1 MRINKQLGQQLFE
14 AYQELFKAVEDGIGT
29 DQFFQLR
36 ERFRNLQSEV
46 NQNQTQQLTLDA
58 IRKKANELY
67 ADDEV
72 EIDEDAIVS
81 ESQGGAFIEAWLWV
95 PLEECEE

>member
-1 MRINKQLGQQLFE
+1 MRINKQLGHQLFE

-46 NQNQTQQLTLDA
+46 HQNQTQQLKLEA

-67 ADDEV
+67 ADDEI

-81 ESQGGAFIEAWLWV
+81 ESEDGAFIEAWLWV
-95 PLEECEE
+95 PLADDEK